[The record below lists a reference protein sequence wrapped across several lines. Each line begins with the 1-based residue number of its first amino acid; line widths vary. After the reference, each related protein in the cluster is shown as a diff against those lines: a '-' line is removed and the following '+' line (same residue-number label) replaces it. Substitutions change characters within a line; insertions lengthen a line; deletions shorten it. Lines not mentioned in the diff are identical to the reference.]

1 MITETNRAIIL
12 ARKHLAANPD
22 GESSARFCLYNAIRA
37 TEREDYRAA
46 HMWALKSLSYS
57 VGIFHPDHTAAA

>member
-1 MITETNRAIIL
+1 MITETDRAIIL

-57 VGIFHPDHTAAA
+57 VGMFHFDYKSVA

>member
-37 TEREDYRAA
+37 TERDDYGAA
-46 HMWALKSLSYS
+46 HKWAVKSLAHS
-57 VGIFHPDHTAAA
+57 VGMFHLDYKSVA